1 MMVVGVDTH
10 KSSHAMAAVAAD
22 TGLLASEREIAA
34 SDDGHRAALSWARA
48 LETERCGRSRTAGM
62 SRGAWSRP

>member
-1 MMVVGVDTH
+1 MMVIGVDTH
-10 KSSHAMAAVAAD
+10 KSTHAMAAVAAD

-34 SDDGHRAALSWARA
+34 AMTVIVRRSAGPGRWTQSG
-48 LETERCGRSRTAGM
+48 CGRSRTAGM